1 MATTTA
7 KNGISS
13 RSVTRKAK
21 TASQARYAP
30 KIKPAPQPAKSAVKP
45 IVPDEALR
53 KIARRLLE
61 ELKIP
66 GKIPSE
72 VILKALFE
80 VRDLVEATM
89 K

>member
-1 MATTTA
+1 MAITA
-7 KNGISS
+7 KSS
-13 RSVTRKAK
+13 TPSHSVTRKAK
-21 TASQARYAP
+21 TASQERYAP
-30 KIKPAPQPAKSAVKP
+30 KTKPAPQPAKSAVKH

-53 KIARRLLE
+53 KIARRVLE

-72 VILKALFE
+72 VILKSLFE